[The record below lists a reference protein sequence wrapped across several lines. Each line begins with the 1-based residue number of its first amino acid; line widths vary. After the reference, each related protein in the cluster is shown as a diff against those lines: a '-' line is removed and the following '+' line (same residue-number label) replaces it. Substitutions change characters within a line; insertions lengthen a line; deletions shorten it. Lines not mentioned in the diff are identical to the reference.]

1 MGCEPSGVSTPGNR
15 VVTYFPEPHFPEPSQ
30 RMKNTLVM
38 SLLLGCSV
46 LASNLTAS
54 AKGNSGSNTAQNV
67 QRYDA
72 RLVLTATPDAP
83 PGAKGKAEIS
93 STSTDGDQTAT
104 LSLQTQGLDAGDYTV
119 TAATTDG
126 SFIPLGQIT
135 IEDPSNGNGRGGGRL
150 KSDSQV
156 DLTDIAPNDIVQLI
170 VSDSNGTDMLVGDLT
185 AEGGKSKATYNATIP
200 ITPGDAAP
208 DATGFAKLK
217 SSMKKGTVKN
227 NFVLIAAGL
236 PPDTTYTVNVDG
248 TDVAEA
254 TSNKNGGIVVK
265 KLPAEVTTIT
275 SVQLVDPDG
284 VEALRADF

>member
-1 MGCEPSGVSTPGNR
+1 
-15 VVTYFPEPHFPEPSQ
+15 
-30 RMKNTLVM
+30 MKNTLVM
-38 SLLLGCSV
+38 SLLLGCGV
-46 LASNLTAS
+46 LVSNLTAS
-54 AKGNSGSNTAQNV
+54 AKSNSGNNTVQNV

-72 RLVLTATPDAP
+72 RFTLTATPDAP
-83 PGAKGKAEIS
+83 EGAKGKATIS
-93 STSTDGDQTAT
+93 SASTDGDQTAT

-119 TAATTDG
+119 TAVTADG

-135 IEDPSNGNGRGGGRL
+135 IEDPGNGKGKGRL

-170 VSDSNGTDMLVGDLT
+170 VSDSNGTDLLVGDL
-185 AEGGKSKATYNATIP
+185 ASEGSKSKATYNATIP
-200 ITPGDAAP
+200 ITPGEAAP

-217 SSMKKGTVKN
+217 SSMKKGAIKN

-236 PPDTTYTVNVDG
+236 PPETTYTVNIDG
-248 TDVAEA
+248 ADVTTV
-254 TSNKNGGIVVK
+254 TSNKHGGVVVK

-284 VEALRADF
+284 IEALRADF